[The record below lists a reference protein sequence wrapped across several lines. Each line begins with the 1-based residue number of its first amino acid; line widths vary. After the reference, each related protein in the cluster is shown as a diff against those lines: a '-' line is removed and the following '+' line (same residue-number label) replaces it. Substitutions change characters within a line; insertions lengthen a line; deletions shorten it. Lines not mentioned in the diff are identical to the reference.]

1 MSVYFFKVSA
11 TKALILRRVPT
22 VKLAGWVLLVKI
34 LAQTEHRCQWTVEI
48 VSVITASQVADAMWS
63 AQDTEFVSE
72 ISVSVINSLVGEA
85 PYVKCLDV
93 QVLMEETAV
102 EMENVTVQ
110 TINAS
115 VYQVGKGEHLVV
127 LLRKVLFGRIKH

>member
-1 MSVYFFKVSA
+1 M
-11 TKALILRRVPT
+11 
-22 VKLAGWVLLVKI
+22 
-34 LAQTEHRCQWTVEI
+34 
-48 VSVITASQVADAMWS
+48 ITASQVADAMWS

>member
-1 MSVYFFKVSA
+1 M
-11 TKALILRRVPT
+11 
-22 VKLAGWVLLVKI
+22 
-34 LAQTEHRCQWTVEI
+34 
-48 VSVITASQVADAMWS
+48 ITASQVADAMWS

-93 QVLMEETAV
+93 RVLMEETAV

>member
-1 MSVYFFKVSA
+1 M
-11 TKALILRRVPT
+11 
-22 VKLAGWVLLVKI
+22 KI

-48 VSVITASQVADAMWS
+48 VSVIPASQVADAMWS
-63 AQDTEFVSE
+63 AQDTEFVLE
-72 ISVSVINSLVGEA
+72 ISASVINSLVGEA